1 MLIGFHRFFVAKSLW
16 SEDFL
21 WQGDFVAKGFCG
33 EGIYPRLS
41 AQRSQ
46 DFGAAAQ
53 PSGDKSPRHKNP
65 LTTKAPL
72 ATKGPLATV
81 GTIPI

>member
-1 MLIGFHRFFVAKSLW
+1 MVRGFFVARG
-16 SEDFL
+16 FM
-21 WQGDFVAKGFCG
+21 WQWDFVAWGLCG

-65 LTTKAPL
+65 LTTKAAL
-72 ATKGPLATV
+72 ATEAP
-81 GTIPI
+81 

>member
-21 WQGDFVAKGFCG
+21 WGFMWQGDFVAWGLCG

-53 PSGDKSPRHKNP
+53 PSGDKS
-65 LTTKAPL
+65 
-72 ATKGPLATV
+72 
-81 GTIPI
+81 